1 MFFSRRRGGA
11 EPDANAASVP
21 TVTSRGLDV
30 DVARRLAVVFA
41 AVDFVAARFAGAALP
56 VDDFLAVVFDGCL
69 DRTGRSVMAC
79 TSLLI
84 G

>member
-56 VDDFLAVVFDGCL
+56 VDDFLGVFDGCL